1 MNFSVNEA
9 RLRAIMQERGI
20 ASFSQLS
27 AATGNRVHW
36 RTLYNLAAG
45 SNWTRETLEAVC
57 VALQCS
63 PGDLIPE
70 LAAPAAKEH
79 EHGQQ

>member
-1 MNFSVNEA
+1 MNFSVKEA
-9 RLRAIMQERGI
+9 RLRAIMEKRGI

-70 LAAPAAKEH
+70 LAAPVAATEH
-79 EHGQQ
+79 EHGQ